1 MGYQPLLVT
10 LVLMTTLETSNGLQK
25 GRPTNYDVLNSQID
39 TLAVAVTG
47 VLSDGHD
54 RMICVKTGTRPVDN
68 FVRQRII
75 EYLLRDKFRV
85 MGDSRCSEVV
95 RIIVPLVEVTYSAP
109 VVSRIFGSADVIRTI
124 RSEYDVEI
132 SDSSQTTFAKS
143 YSMAFSDT
151 VSESKIPDL
160 ETGSYSF
167 LHGKIEGTSFLDT
180 VLQPVL
186 FVASAA
192 VIVYLFFTL
201 RGS

>member
-1 MGYQPLLVT
+1 MT
-10 LVLMTTLETSNGLQK
+10 LVLMLMLVTDGGSQK
-25 GRPTNYDVLNSQID
+25 GRPTNYDILNAQID
-39 TLAVAVTG
+39 TLAAAVTG
-47 VLSDGHD
+47 VLSRGHE
-54 RMICVKTGTRPVDN
+54 RMVWIKTGTRPVDN

-75 EYLLRDKFRV
+75 ENLLKDKFRV
-85 MGDSRCSEVV
+85 MSDSAFSMVV

-109 VVSRIFGSADVIRTI
+109 VVSHIFGSSDVIRTI

-132 SDSSQTTFAKS
+132 SDSTQTTFAKS

-151 VSESKIPDL
+151 VSESEIPDL
-160 ETGSYSF
+160 EIGSYAF
-167 LHGKIEGTSFLDT
+167 LHGKIESKNFLDT
-180 VLQPVL
+180 VFQPVL